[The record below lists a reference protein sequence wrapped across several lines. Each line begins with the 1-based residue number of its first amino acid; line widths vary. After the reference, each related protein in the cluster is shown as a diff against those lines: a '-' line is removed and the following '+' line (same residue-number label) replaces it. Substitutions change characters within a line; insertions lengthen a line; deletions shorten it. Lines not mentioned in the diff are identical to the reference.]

1 MQFKD
6 MIESVGST
14 GIGLHKYGVHLQKIW
29 RWLLDMDV
37 NLRCYRKRGL
47 RVPPGC
53 AFGESPQ
60 IVDRPPSAGT
70 GNRQAACE
78 CVVF

>member
-1 MQFKD
+1 MQFKA
-6 MIESVGST
+6 MIESVESI
-14 GIGLHKYGVHLQKIW
+14 GIGLPKYGVHLQKIW
-29 RWLLDMDV
+29 RWLLDMYV

-47 RVPPGC
+47 CVPPGC

-60 IVDRPPSAGT
+60 IVDSAGT

>member
-1 MQFKD
+1 
-6 MIESVGST
+6 
-14 GIGLHKYGVHLQKIW
+14 
-29 RWLLDMDV
+29 MDV

-60 IVDRPPSAGT
+60 IVDSAGT
-70 GNRQAACE
+70 GNRQVACE
-78 CVVF
+78 CVVCRAPSTPPEWPPTMALLSALIFLCLGVSKPAVGTL